1 MATYEIYGITGYKEH
16 GKDTLAKMVVASNP
30 RFFVTH
36 FADPLKNMSA
46 RIFGLSEE
54 QMNHPVLKEAPLPS
68 PVALDDFLDAMRE
81 ETGLAL
87 IPRGKVAIS
96 PRQILQF
103 FGTEYVRACQDDY
116 WLQQLLV
123 SIGDHKRV
131 LIADTRFL
139 NEAAFLRG
147 LGGSVIR
154 VHRMDLPAS
163 TDMHPSEVEIAK
175 IEADLFVG
183 TRTGTLE
190 MSEKIAE
197 LIASNNFPTAV
208 ESFDYRKIEVA
219 INAYI
224 SGESSQRCNQLLNL
238 HPNDHKTFYRVLDYY
253 AIPRRTRNRV
263 PHRTINGGAQK
274 LCGFCRDWKP
284 LEHYTFT
291 KRTWDGLT
299 KICKTCAETKEFNER
314 GGTAQ

>member
-1 MATYEIYGITGYKEH
+1 MATCEIYGITGYKGH
-16 GKDTLAKMVVASNP
+16 GKDTLAKMVVGSNS

-46 RIFGLSEE
+46 QIFGLTEE
-54 QMNHPVLKEAPLPS
+54 QMNHPVLKEAPLTQ
-68 PVALDDFLDAMRE
+68 PVALDDFLDAMQTA
-81 ETGLAL
+81 TGLAL
-87 IPRGKVAIS
+87 VPRGKVAAT

-103 FGTEYVRACQDDY
+103 FGTEYVRAAQDDY

-123 SIGDHKRV
+123 SIGDRKRV
-131 LIADTRFL
+131 LIADTRFV

-154 VHRMDLPAS
+154 VHRLDLPVS
-163 TDMHPSEVEIAK
+163 TDMHPSEADIAK
-175 IEADLFVG
+175 IEPDLLVG

-197 LIASNNFPTAV
+197 LIASNNFSTAV
-208 ESFDYRKIEVA
+208 ESFDYRKVQEAIE
-219 INAYI
+219 AYT
-224 SGESSQRCNQLLNL
+224 SGESSQKCNQLLNL

-263 PHRTINGGAQK
+263 PHRQTDGVAQK
-274 LCGFCRDWKP
+274 QCGSCRDWKS
-284 LEHYTFT
+284 LDHYGFT
-291 KRTWDGLT
+291 KRTWDGLAKNCNPCAT
-299 KICKTCAETKEFNER
+299 KPGQLA
-314 GGTAQ
+314 

>member
-1 MATYEIYGITGYKEH
+1 METCEIYGITGYKGH
-16 GKDTLAKMVVASNP
+16 GKDTLAKLVVVSNS

-36 FADPLKNMSA
+36 FADPLKSMSA
-46 RIFGLSEE
+46 RIFGLTEE
-54 QMNHPVLKEAPLPS
+54 QMNHPVLKESPLES
-68 PVALDDFLDAMRE
+68 PVALDDFLDSMRK

-87 IPRGKVAIS
+87 VPRGKIATT
-96 PRQILQF
+96 PRNILQF
-103 FGTEYVRACQDDY
+103 FGTEYVRAAQDDY

-123 SIGDHKRV
+123 NIGDRKRV

-154 VHRMDLPAS
+154 VHRMDLPVS

-197 LIASNNFPTAV
+197 LIASNNFSTAV
-208 ESFDYRKIEVA
+208 SSFDYRKVEVA
-219 INAYI
+219 INAYL

-263 PHRTINGGAQK
+263 PHRTVDDVAQK
-274 LCGFCRDWKP
+274 LCGSCRNWKS
-284 LEHYTFT
+284 LDHYVFT

-299 KICKTCAETKEFNER
+299 KACKVCANLKGFDER
-314 GGTAQ
+314 SGTT